1 MRPRNGTHTAGKCT
15 WRTDPLTQPRLIA
28 PIAALAVTLV
38 AGPILSTAL
47 AADPTV
53 VVRPGDTLTSL
64 SKRHGVRIAMLVD
77 LNGLADANRI
87 FAGQRLRIAGERSA
101 PRAPKAAT
109 AQAAARQHIVTRGQ
123 NLTVIARRYGV
134 SVAAIVSANRISN
147 PGRIYAGQRLKIPGS
162 SAAAAPAAVARA
174 PAARPAA
181 ARQHIVTRGQNLT
194 VIARRYGVSV
204 AAIVSANRISNP
216 GRIYAGQR
224 LKIPAAGAAA
234 ARQAPAAA
242 ARAVP
247 ASMAG
252 LVARRDAVRRVIVE
266 EARRYKVPAAFALA
280 VAWQESGWQ
289 QGVVSHAGAVGVM
302 QLMPATAD
310 WVGAAMLGTA
320 PHIRDTRWNVRAGVR
335 LLAHYLNRYDGDRDR
350 VLAAYYQGQSAT
362 DRHGIYPVSRP
373 YIASIKVL
381 VRMFGG

>member
-1 MRPRNGTHTAGKCT
+1 MI
-15 WRTDPLTQPRLIA
+15 QPRLIA

-64 SKRHGVRIAMLVD
+64 SKRHGVRIATLVD

-87 FAGQRLRIAGERSA
+87 FAGQRLRIAGTASA
-101 PRAPKAAT
+101 PRAPKAAS
-109 AQAAARQHIVTRGQ
+109 AAAVARQHVVTRGQ

-147 PGRIYAGQRLKIPGS
+147 PSRIYAGQRLKIP
-162 SAAAAPAAVARA
+162 
-174 PAARPAA
+174 
-181 ARQHIVTRGQNLT
+181 T
-194 VIARRYGVSV
+194 
-204 AAIVSANRISNP
+204 
-216 GRIYAGQR
+216 
-224 LKIPAAGAAA
+224 AGAAA
-234 ARQAPAAA
+234 ARPAPAAA
-242 ARAVP
+242 ARALP
-247 ASMAG
+247 APMAG

-266 EARRYKVPAAFALA
+266 EAGRYKVPAAFALA

-310 WVGAAMLGTA
+310 WVGAAMLRTG
-320 PHIRDTRWNVRAGVR
+320 PHIHDMRWNVRAGVR